1 LFLSVLVSSL
11 RVVLQIILTAH
22 WAGEQLESID
32 RVRSRATEAH
42 DIILY
47 YNEFARGET
56 TRLEALRKEGKEG
69 RAKVAVI
76 ARRLLTVAREIEG
89 VEGSE
94 ITKATIE
101 KYAER
106 FEKDM
111 LRLFEK
117 AYLKGEPKAMAV
129 ELFHENFN

>member
-1 LFLSVLVSSL
+1 M
-11 RVVLQIILTAH
+11 
-22 WAGEQLESID
+22 
-32 RVRSRATEAH
+32 SRATDAH

-89 VEGSE
+89 VDGSE
-94 ITKATIE
+94 VTKATIE

-129 ELFHENFN
+129 ELFHTKLPQLSAFMHSVSDEFDHHHLCSLIALCSNPA